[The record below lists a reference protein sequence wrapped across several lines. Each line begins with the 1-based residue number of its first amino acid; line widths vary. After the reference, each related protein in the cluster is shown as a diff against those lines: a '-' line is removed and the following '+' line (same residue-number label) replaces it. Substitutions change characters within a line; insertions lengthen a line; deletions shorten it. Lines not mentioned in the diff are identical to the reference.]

1 MNITENTKIN
11 DLMKKYPWLL
21 DEVIKIDERVKIVKR
36 NPLAKMFL
44 KNATIKGVSELA
56 GMDVNTLI
64 EQISNLIEQ
73 REA

>member
-36 NPLAKMFL
+36 NPIAKVFL
-44 KNATIKGVSELA
+44 KKATINGVSELA